1 MPPNLQDMEQTPKPA
16 FLFQTKDERYVASE
30 YRTSTCGS
38 TVRNDLCFVQF
49 VTDCIK
55 IKKKEVF
62 KALQQLLQ
70 DLLLLLKGPSHPF
83 KTLTKIT
90 PSQQLEKSSFFRP
103 TIQGNVIGHPR
114 AAWGTIA
121 QFGRTFRQNNPS
133 GISCLFCCFG
143 LNR

>member
-62 KALQQLLQ
+62 KALQAVTSRSSTTA
-70 DLLLLLKGPSHPF
+70 KRSVTPF
-83 KTLTKIT
+83 QN
-90 PSQQLEKSSFFRP
+90 PNQNHSF
-103 TIQGNVIGHPR
+103 TT
-114 AAWGTIA
+114 A
-121 QFGRTFRQNNPS
+121 
-133 GISCLFCCFG
+133 
-143 LNR
+143 